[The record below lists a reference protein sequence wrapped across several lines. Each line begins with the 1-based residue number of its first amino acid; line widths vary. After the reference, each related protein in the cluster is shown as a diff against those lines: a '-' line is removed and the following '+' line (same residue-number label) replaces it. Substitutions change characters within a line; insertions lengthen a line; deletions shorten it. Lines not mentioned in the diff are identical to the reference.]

1 MRNDLQDFRRQI
13 DQLDDEIIA
22 LLAKRFGV
30 IHQVA
35 ELKAREALPA
45 RIPERIEEVVQ
56 RNVASAKARGLNPA
70 LIETLYRAIIE
81 EACRV
86 EEEKIGR

>member
-1 MRNDLQDFRRQI
+1 MSKELQNFRRQI
-13 DQLDDEIIA
+13 DRLDDEIIA

-30 IHQVA
+30 IQQVA
-35 ELKAREALPA
+35 ELKARQALPA

-56 RNVASAKARGLNPA
+56 RNVASAKAKGLNPQ
-70 LIETLYRAIIE
+70 LIENLYRAIIE

-86 EEEKIGR
+86 EEERLKL